1 MYKIRFIISA
11 IVIFALF
18 LGCDIKKIPTTDDG
32 IEVDGKIASVTTD
45 AGFKAALART
55 DLETINLSGTFDGSY
70 SVNSAVAINGSSGTS
85 VNGLVINRSGVELDG
100 FSANSVEVASGV
112 GDGDCKIQN
121 VAIND
126 QFIING
132 GGANSVYVSGTS
144 NVKGVMKVNKAGVS
158 VKLSAQVSINKA
170 VLTANCS
177 LDQTGDTGEGK
188 VTTIFINVASS
199 GGAANMTIDVKTTN
213 VNILQ
218 LPSDLS
224 LNIDST
230 IDAITALADNDITL
244 NITGSVGSLTAVNPD
259 AIRGS
264 VGGVDV
270 TQLGPTDLSADI
282 LADAV
287 SLLFDKLLGFSR
299 VNSVNVN
306 ASGAFTLSNEYD
318 RICLPTSFHYLD
330 NTIDISWES
339 GDDSVLSAET
349 GVVTHD
355 KNSDKFVTLT
365 ATVSVGDKS
374 NSIPL
379 VFYVTVEKAAATT
392 STTTTT
398 VRIPDDIGIVGIWKT
413 TDLNLTTGRDGG
425 DTTAYFTVSSNGDLT
440 IDYDVNSSKA
450 TFLTGNI
457 VSYSSDLLGEKYV
470 ICRCRINSDFTYNGF
485 SINGLNMKISWEA
498 SPSPAGLGLIL
509 KAYQPNVF
517 RTGAESENSVIWG
530 PTPLWTKQP

>member
-55 DLETINLSGTFDGSY
+55 DLETINLSGTSFNGSY

-100 FSANSVEVASGV
+100 FSANTVEVASGV

-121 VAIND
+121 IAIND

-132 GGANSVYVSGTS
+132 GGANSVYLSGTS

-244 NITGSVGSLTAVNPD
+244 NITGFVGSLAAVNSD

-287 SLLFDKLLGFSR
+287 SLLFDKLLGFSG
-299 VNSVNVN
+299 VNSVDVK

-318 RICLPTSFHYLD
+318 RIYLPTSFKYLD
-330 NTIDISWES
+330 NTIDISWNS
-339 GDDSVLSAET
+339 GDNSVLSATT

-379 VFYVTVEKAAATT
+379 VFSVKVAKAATT
-392 STTTTT
+392 SATTTTT
-398 VRIPDDIGIVGIWKT
+398 IPDDIDILGTWKIKNLNPKTGGQGDISASFDVSADGKLTIKYNGT
-413 TDLNLTTGRDGG
+413 TTFIGG
-425 DTTAYFTVSSNGDLT
+425 D
-440 IDYDVNSSKA
+440 
-450 TFLTGNI
+450 I
-457 VSYSSDLLGEKYV
+457 VSYDNEQQYV
-470 ICRCRINSDFTYNGF
+470 ICKINSDFTYNG
-485 SINGLNMKISWEA
+485 SAINGLNMKISWE
-498 SPSPAGLGLIL
+498 PSQAGEPVSGIYLT
-509 KAYQPNVF
+509 AYQPNVF
-517 RTGAESENSVIWG
+517 RAKAAIENSVIWG
-530 PTPLWTKQP
+530 PTPLWTKQ